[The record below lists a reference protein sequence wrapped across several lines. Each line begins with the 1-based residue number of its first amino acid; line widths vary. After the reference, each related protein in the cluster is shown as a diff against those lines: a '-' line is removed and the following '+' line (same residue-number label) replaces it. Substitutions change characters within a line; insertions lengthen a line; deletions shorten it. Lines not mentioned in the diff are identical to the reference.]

1 MSTESRRE
9 GNRCKGLTPTLSKF
23 CLTHPHPTPQ
33 SLVVVFLFKIMH
45 WVELGSEL
53 RVKLHFISVYHVLD
67 GNIVIMDTGDE
78 VLQAIKLGSS
88 ADSSSS
94 STSDSS
100 DEEKQ
105 KKKHKK
111 QERHVEKK
119 RK

>member
-1 MSTESRRE
+1 
-9 GNRCKGLTPTLSKF
+9 
-23 CLTHPHPTPQ
+23 
-33 SLVVVFLFKIMH
+33 MH

-53 RVKLHFISVYHVLD
+53 RVKLHFISVYRVLD

-119 RK
+119 RKKENKEAKRSKGKGERGMLK